1 MTSSP
6 KAAKS
11 AAAAR
16 TLAARLAALLVAALA
31 ACSSGGG
38 ARPQDEPRPAEPAA
52 PAPTKGPDMS
62 QTTPAT
68 ASVEDRLAKWG
79 GPDLGVNPYHLVQVP
94 GVQLFYL
101 ANTVVYRG
109 VAVLDGQADPLT
121 GAAALAAVRQKGVS
135 DAWQLGALA
144 LHFLVKGGAPL
155 RDGKEATGLP
165 PAIAAKVTAPRQ
177 TGDTL
182 ELWARDERGDSLL
195 RYQFDLAAGT
205 FTVQSGAQLAAAG
218 ADPVEQAQKAL
229 ALPSDTMYPGA
240 IDALVAACGDAKH
253 ASKARAALVEALRKH
268 PSAAAREH
276 AAFAAAGCKHDTII
290 AALIAA
296 LDGDSQPS
304 VRKHA
309 ADSLG
314 KLGASAAKAALER
327 AAKDADPNVSGAAG
341 RALKKVGG

>member
-1 MTSSP
+1 MTSSL
-6 KAAKS
+6 KAATS
-11 AAAAR
+11 CAAAR
-16 TLAARLAALLVAALA
+16 TLAAVLTAALA
-31 ACSSGGG
+31 TASCSSGGG
-38 ARPQDEPRPAEPAA
+38 ARPQDEPRPTEPPA

-62 QTTPAT
+62 QTPAN
-68 ASVEDRLAKWG
+68 ASSVEDRLAKWA

-94 GVQLFYL
+94 GMQLFYL

-109 VAVLDGQADPLT
+109 VAVLDGAADPLT
-121 GAAALAAVRQKGVS
+121 GAAALAAARGKGIT
-135 DAWQLGALA
+135 DPWQLGALA

-155 RDGKEATGLP
+155 RDGNEAQGQP
-165 PAIAAKVTAPRQ
+165 PAIASKVTAPRLA
-177 TGDTL
+177 GDTL

-229 ALPSDTMYPGA
+229 AMPSDTMYPGA
-240 IDALVAACGDAKH
+240 IDALVALCADPKH
-253 ASKARAALVEALRKH
+253 QPKARAALVEALRKH
-268 PSAAAREH
+268 PSTAAREH
-276 AAFAAAGCKHDTII
+276 AAFAAAGCKHETII
-290 AALIAA
+290 TALIAA
-296 LDGDSQPS
+296 LEGDKQAS

-314 KLGASAAKAALER
+314 KLGATAAKAALER